1 MTGEY
6 PYILHKMDFD
16 EGGYDGVLEA
26 DTTLCVESYIGG
38 KDDKEGVKLEEQVLI
53 TDNGHIMLSQ
63 FPYEEDLLG
72 REFSGCLSG
81 CPQGVPLRWYFN

>member
-1 MTGEY
+1 MENSPEYVDNRYFVIAHGVGMTGEY

-63 FPYEEDLLG
+63 FLT
-72 REFSGCLSG
+72 RKTS
-81 CPQGVPLRWYFN
+81 